1 MNSPMYP
8 EEKGQKE
15 EMPMKTGKR
24 WSVREGGSRKAV
36 SPWQPEIDKNKYF
49 DSLEKSKK
57 MRLKEQLWNLI
68 TDRSLLISMAE
79 VIME

>member
-1 MNSPMYP
+1 MNSPMCP

-24 WSVREGGSRKAV
+24 WSVRGGSRKAA

-57 MRLKEQLWNLI
+57 MRHKEQLWNLI
-68 TDRSLLISMAE
+68 TDRSLLISMRE